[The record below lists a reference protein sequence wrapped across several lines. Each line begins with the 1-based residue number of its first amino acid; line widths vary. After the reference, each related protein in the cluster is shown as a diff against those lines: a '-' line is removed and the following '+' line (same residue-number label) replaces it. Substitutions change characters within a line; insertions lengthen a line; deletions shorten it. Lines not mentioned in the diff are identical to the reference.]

1 MLRAHKFTL
10 SVFLLLCT
18 SGSVSADPWPIDN
31 TGAVHGIWHAYGQW
45 LETGGIHLHEGIDLK
60 APEGTAVKAV
70 RKGTI
75 VNINT
80 DATNN
85 YNDYMTIADFT
96 DATKGWGYVHM
107 KAKAG
112 LSVGDAVNVGDVIG
126 NVTET
131 ASLDAHLHF
140 ERNSN
145 QNGGWPNAG
154 GGTEHLDDD
163 PLLYLNPD
171 TDNTS
176 PTISEIKYRRGED
189 EGNDGSPKYFTATD
203 CNNFAILGS
212 RAPGGESGN
221 VDVIPSAYDKFGAFA
236 QKLSVQSVTFHAL
249 GRLGDNTPTLREL
262 VDFQGNGAN
271 DFAQSESDNFSNLFR
286 DSSKRFAQAIYE
298 NDSVADSKEESEFW
312 YIVTNQ
318 DDDQK
323 TEATDDNWFWDTDGV
338 KTEAWNDQIST
349 DERAANNAKSSFRDD
364 FYDIY
369 INVDDEANNVTSK
382 KETVLVDNWEQTVAA
397 DRFQYFLGDDVKEA
411 SGAQYQASDGSVPL
425 YVVDSLTSCATIPSL
440 GIESTASTSSNA
452 NGDLAAASV
461 WTADKPGLF
470 YLISDYDDDGM
481 FHDRLDASDPILVLG
496 RKWFYI
502 QDPPVTWPMDTGT
515 PVVIDTA
522 LQDSTTPIETV
533 TMALT
538 GVDQSV
544 GEIWMSASDL
554 GAPTG
559 PTDVGFQVVFDSDEY
574 SGDPLPDYTEIN
586 FNLDVVEVGGVPG
599 TLVDPDG
606 SGSLVDATFSET
618 DFSITWAVEIPE
630 SLQYWSLEGEIS
642 EPYIDVLEF
651 VSVDAFVNGT
661 DSVFDYVVA
670 LENLTGLEITGGKL
684 FNMTMS
690 ANYVPEPQSVLL
702 VLIGTLLVVRRR
714 SRTLFA

>member
-1 MLRAHKFTL
+1 MLRACKFTL
-10 SVFLLLCT
+10 SIFLLLCT
-18 SGSVSADPWPIDN
+18 SGGVLADPWPIEN
-31 TGAVHGIWHAYGQW
+31 TGAVHEIWTAYGQW
-45 LETGGIHLHEGIDLK
+45 QETGGIHLHEGIDLK

-75 VNINT
+75 VNINA
-80 DATNN
+80 DATDN
-85 YNDYMTIADFT
+85 YNDYMTIADFN

-131 ASLDAHLHF
+131 AGLASHLHF
-140 ERNSN
+140 ERDSN
-145 QNGGWPNAG
+145 KNGGWPNAG

-171 TDNTS
+171 TDNTA
-176 PTISEIKYRRGED
+176 PTISAIKYRRGED
-189 EGNDGSPKYFTATD
+189 EGKDVSPKYFTATD

-249 GRLGDNTPTLREL
+249 GRLGDNTPLLREL
-262 VDFQGNGAN
+262 VDFEGNGAN
-271 DFAQSESDNFSNLFR
+271 DFAQSESNNFSKIFR

-349 DERAANNAKSSFRDD
+349 DERAANNAKTKFRDD

-369 INVDDEANNVTSK
+369 INVDDEANNVVGK

-397 DRFQYFLGDDVKEA
+397 DRFHYFLGDDVKEA
-411 SGAQYQASDGSVPL
+411 SGAQYQESDGSVPL
-425 YVVDSLTSCATIPSL
+425 YVVDSLASCVTIPSL

-452 NGDLAAASV
+452 DGDLAAASV
-461 WTADKPGLF
+461 WTADKLGWF

-481 FHDRLDASDPILVLG
+481 FHDRLDASDPFLVLG
-496 RKWFYI
+496 RKWFYVHE
-502 QDPPVTWPMDTGT
+502 PPVTTPDYPGT
-515 PVVIDTA
+515 PIVIDTA
-522 LQDSTTPIETV
+522 LQDSTIPIETV

-538 GVDQSV
+538 GVDGRA
-544 GEIWMSASDL
+544 GEIWMNAYDL

-559 PTDVGFQVVFDSDEY
+559 PTDVGFQVLFDPAMY
-574 SGDPLPDYTEIN
+574 AGDPLPDYTELN

-599 TLVDPDG
+599 TLVDLDG

-618 DFSITWAVEIPE
+618 NFSITWEVEIPE
-630 SLQYWSLEGEIS
+630 SLQYWLLEGEIS

-651 VSVDAFVNGT
+651 AFVDAFVYGA

-670 LENLTGLEITGGKL
+670 LENLTGVEIMGGEL
-684 FNMTMS
+684 FHMTMS
-690 ANYVPEPQSVLL
+690 ANYVPEPHSVLL
-702 VLIGTLLVVRRR
+702 VLFGALLLVRRR
-714 SRTLFA
+714 SRTLFS